1 MFENLFELA
10 EDMVEISDMEEKDK
24 KRLNEIID
32 NMSKLDDV
40 KIDSIEDVRREV
52 DFEFEEIDFDE
63 MDDVE
68 NLLEELD
75 NLPIDDLVDEDIDM
89 SKEGISDFFNPP
101 SKFKYDSEPE
111 EVNVDIDEDNLEQE
125 PYQGDT
131 WVEFETGY
139 ETFVDVPEDVRVAE
153 IDVKL
158 EDDAV
163 LVSEPIGRSIDIN
176 QIPDDVDSLEAEL
189 KGGKLLLRLN

>member
-176 QIPDDVDSLEAEL
+176 QIPDDVNSLEAEL